1 MKKSIRTIK
10 CTTCPYYLGIVKCIV
25 SPCSKCNIKKTGQV
39 PFSGLGEKKA

>member
-1 MKKSIRTIK
+1 MKKSIKTIK

-25 SPCSKCNIKKTGQV
+25 SPCNKCNIKKTGQV